1 MAMLGSVPLGKGRL
15 WITGSKISHANDT
28 PDQNEGEI
36 EWLQFSV
43 EIVLPRAALN
53 GRPGLRVALRAGEC
67 PRDQPR
73 RVMRLPPAGVGRVEL
88 VAGRGAPGQRTF
100 ERRVACQ
107 SGMFSSIATL
117 LKLNRLP
124 EPITAPARIAVSTK
138 IRTSSRNRGSGVTE
152 TQDPRGHEGQRADLG
167 NGVLFGQYHRPHGEV
182 SLTMQPALR

>member
-1 MAMLGSVPLGKGRL
+1 M
-15 WITGSKISHANDT
+15 
-28 PDQNEGEI
+28 
-36 EWLQFSV
+36 
-43 EIVLPRAALN
+43 
-53 GRPGLRVALRAGEC
+53 RV
-67 PRDQPR
+67 
-73 RVMRLPPAGVGRVEL
+73 PPAGVGEL
-88 VAGRGAPGQRTF
+88 NLLLGGARLVNEPLSGALLAR
-100 ERRVACQ
+100 